1 MVYDIFLFSSR
12 RNLLFFFLILDRRN
26 EDTASDDV
34 IFTLQHFEFFNSRL
48 RREFG
53 NQYTFKKET
62 RQIDDQY
69 LFVEKLF

>member
-1 MVYDIFLFSSR
+1 MKFSILVDT
-12 RNLLFFFLILDRRN
+12 LLFISRFLERRN

-34 IFTLQHFEFFNSRL
+34 IFTLQHFEFFNRRL

-53 NQYTFKKET
+53 NQYAFKKET